1 MKLFRVFLSLVLAFS
16 ALHAV
21 GSSSDDDVLLLTQI
35 SGTNYSCCITPL
47 LSQKDGAADGPSAE
61 WVKAKFELT
70 DGAKTVECFPIPWQ
84 IGYCTKVVG
93 IDLESNWNC
102 LKVLP
107 TIGERTRKILGMSV
121 GETIYFAIGVT
132 IADHQLTIDNA
143 ATMVRVL
150 GRKVTRKKMSILSQA
165 ISSADGR
172 KKGFLKIANE

>member
-1 MKLFRVFLSLVLAFS
+1 M
-16 ALHAV
+16 
-21 GSSSDDDVLLLTQI
+21 
-35 SGTNYSCCITPL
+35 
-47 LSQKDGAADGPSAE
+47 
-61 WVKAKFELT
+61 
-70 DGAKTVECFPIPWQ
+70 
-84 IGYCTKVVG
+84 
-93 IDLESNWNC
+93 
-102 LKVLP
+102 LP